1 MIEYCRFGNLHTYF
15 INNRNNFVKQE
26 TDYYNIIRPDL
37 LSQRRST
44 QSVLYQTGDDII
56 QLPFEQGSENVTI
69 YTSDLMCWSFQIARG
84 MSYITSKTV
93 STHS

>member
-1 MIEYCRFGNLHTYF
+1 MIEYCRFGNLHSYL

-26 TDYYNIIRPDL
+26 SDYYNIIRPDL

-44 QSVLYQTGDDII
+44 QSVLYQTGDDLI
-56 QLPFEQGSENVTI
+56 QLPFEQGENVTI
-69 YTSDLMCWSFQIARG
+69 YTSDLMCWSFQIVRG

-93 STHS
+93 RTHL